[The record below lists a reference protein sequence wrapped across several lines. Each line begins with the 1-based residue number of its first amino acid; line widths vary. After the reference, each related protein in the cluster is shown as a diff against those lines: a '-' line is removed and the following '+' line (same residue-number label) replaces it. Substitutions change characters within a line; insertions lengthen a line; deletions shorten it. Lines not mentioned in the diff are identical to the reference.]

1 MGIGNPVTLTGNID
15 SKIISVTATSGQT
28 QFTVTGGY
36 NINAL
41 TVYRN
46 GAKLTQGRD
55 FTATDGATV
64 TLITPAVLAD
74 VIDFHV
80 FEDFKVADAIRSA
93 DSDQT
98 IHGNLTVTG
107 SLDVRTGGGKASYIG
122 ISSAGDSVGVA
133 KTLNFIGAG
142 NTFKVDGDTI
152 DISIEGGGGGGIGT
166 AIKYSDSTSTPFSYI
181 DTQAIVNENLVFD
194 ADNAGVNES
203 FVVSVIP
210 KIIVSNGIGMT
221 VGTGKTMVIDAL
233 QLGDL

>member
-55 FTATDGATV
+55 FTATNGATV
-64 TLITPAVLAD
+64 TLVTPAVLAD

-80 FEDFKVADAIRSA
+80 FEDFKVANAIQSA
-93 DSDQT
+93 ASDQT

-107 SLDVRTGGGKASYIG
+107 SLNVKTGGQASYVG
-122 ISSAGDSVGVA
+122 ISSAGENVGTA

-152 DISIEGGGGGGIGT
+152 DISIQGGGGGGIGT
-166 AIKYSDSTSTPFSYI
+166 AIKLSDGNSSIFSYI
-181 DTQAIVNENLVFD
+181 DSEAIVNENIVFN
-194 ADNAGVNES
+194 ADNAGVNTS
-203 FVVSVIP
+203 YVVTVIP
-210 KIIVSNGIGMT
+210 KVIVANGIGMT

>member
-15 SKIISVTATSGQT
+15 SKVISVTATSGQT

-64 TLITPAVLAD
+64 TLVTPAVLSD

-93 DSDQT
+93 EADQT

-107 SLDVRTGGGKASYIG
+107 SLNVKTGGQASYVG
-122 ISSAGDSVGVA
+122 ISSAGENVGTA

-166 AIKYSDSTSTPFSYI
+166 AIKLSDGSASLFSYI
-181 DTQAIVNENLVFD
+181 DSEAIVNENIVFN
-194 ADNAGVNES
+194 ADNAGVNTS
-203 FVVSVIP
+203 YVVTVVP

-233 QLGDL
+233 QLGGL

>member
-28 QFTVTGGY
+28 QFTVTGGC

-64 TLITPAVLAD
+64 TLVTPAVLAD

-80 FEDFKVADAIRSA
+80 FEDFRVANAIRSSE
-93 DSDQT
+93 SDQT
-98 IHGNLTVTG
+98 IDGNLTVTG
-107 SLDVRTGGGKASYIG
+107 TLNVQTAGQASYVG
-122 ISSAGDSVGVA
+122 ISSAGENVGTA

-152 DISIEGGGGGGIGT
+152 DISIQGGGGGGIGT
-166 AIKYSDSTSTPFSYI
+166 AIKLSDGNSSIFSYI
-181 DTQAIVNENLVFD
+181 DSEAIVNENIVFN
-194 ADNAGVNES
+194 ADNAGVNTS
-203 FVVSVIP
+203 YVVTVIP
-210 KIIVSNGIGMT
+210 KVIVANGIGMT

>member
-28 QFTVTGGY
+28 EFTVPGGY
-36 NINAL
+36 NINSL

-55 FTATDGATV
+55 FSATDGAIV
-64 TLITPAVLAD
+64 TLVTPAVLAD

-80 FEDFKVADAIRSA
+80 FEDFKVSNAIQSA
-93 DSDQT
+93 VSDQT

-107 SLDVRTGGGKASYIG
+107 TLDVQTPGKASYIG
-122 ISSAGDSVGVA
+122 ISSAGDDIGDA
-133 KTLNFIGAG
+133 KNLNFIGAG

-152 DISIEGGGGGGIGT
+152 DVSIEGGGGGGIGT
-166 AIKYSDSTSTPFSYI
+166 AIKLNDGSGSIFSYI
-181 DTQAIVNENLVFD
+181 DSEAIVNENITFN
-194 ADNAGVNES
+194 ADNAGVNTS
-203 FVVSVIP
+203 YVVTVVP

-233 QLGDL
+233 QLGGL

>member
-64 TLITPAVLAD
+64 ILVTPAVLAD

-93 DSDQT
+93 EADQT

-107 SLDVRTGGGKASYIG
+107 SLNVKTGGQASYVG
-122 ISSAGDSVGVA
+122 ISSAGENVGTA

-166 AIKYSDSTSTPFSYI
+166 AIKLNDGSGSIFSYI
-181 DTQAIVNENLVFD
+181 DSEAIVSENIVFD
-194 ADNAGVNES
+194 ADNAGINSS
-203 FVVSVIP
+203 FVVTVIP
-210 KIIVSNGIGMT
+210 KVTVANGIGMT
-221 VGTGKTMVIDAL
+221 VGTGKTMIIDAL
-233 QLGDL
+233 QLGGL

>member
-64 TLITPAVLAD
+64 TLVTPAVLAD

-80 FEDFKVADAIRSA
+80 FEDFKVADAIQSA
-93 DSDQT
+93 ASDQT
-98 IHGNLTVTG
+98 IDGNLTVTG
-107 SLDVRTGGGKASYIG
+107 TLNVKTGGQASYVG
-122 ISSAGDSVGVA
+122 ISSAGENVGTA

-166 AIKYSDSTSTPFSYI
+166 AIKLSDGSASLFSYI
-181 DTQAIVNENLVFD
+181 DSEAIVNENIVFN
-194 ADNAGVNES
+194 ADNAGVNTS
-203 FVVSVIP
+203 YVVTVIP
-210 KIIVSNGIGMT
+210 RIIVANGIGMT

-233 QLGDL
+233 QLGGL

>member
-15 SKIISVTATSGQT
+15 SKVISVTATSGQT

-64 TLITPAVLAD
+64 TLVTPAVLAD

-80 FEDFKVADAIRSA
+80 FEDFKVSNAIQSA
-93 DSDQT
+93 VSDQT
-98 IHGNLTVTG
+98 IDGNLTVTG
-107 SLDVRTGGGKASYIG
+107 TLNVKTRGQASYVG
-122 ISSAGDSVGVA
+122 ISSAGDNVGTA

-166 AIKYSDSTSTPFSYI
+166 AIKLSDGSASLFSYI
-181 DTQAIVNENLVFD
+181 DSEAIVNENIVFN
-194 ADNAGVNES
+194 ADNAGVNTS
-203 FVVSVIP
+203 YVVTVIP
-210 KIIVSNGIGMT
+210 KVIVANGIGMT

>member
-15 SKIISVTATSGQT
+15 SKVISVTATSGQT

-36 NINAL
+36 NINSL

-55 FTATDGATV
+55 FTAADGATV
-64 TLITPAVLAD
+64 TLVTPAVLAD

-93 DSDQT
+93 EADQT
-98 IHGNLTVTG
+98 IDGNLTVTG
-107 SLDVRTGGGKASYIG
+107 TLNVKTGGQASYVG
-122 ISSAGDSVGVA
+122 ISSAGENVGTA

-166 AIKYSDSTSTPFSYI
+166 AIKLSDGSASLFSYI
-181 DTQAIVNENLVFD
+181 DSEAIVNENIVFN
-194 ADNAGVNES
+194 ADNAGVNTS
-203 FVVSVIP
+203 YVVTVVP

-233 QLGDL
+233 QLGGL

>member
-15 SKIISVTATSGQT
+15 SKVISVTATSGQT

-55 FTATDGATV
+55 FTAADGATV
-64 TLITPAVLAD
+64 TLVTPAVLAD

-80 FEDFKVADAIRSA
+80 FENFKVADAIQSA
-93 DSDQT
+93 ASDQT

-107 SLDVRTGGGKASYIG
+107 SLNVKTGGQASYVG
-122 ISSAGDSVGVA
+122 ISSAGENVGTA

-181 DTQAIVNENLVFD
+181 DTEAIVNENIVFD

-210 KIIVSNGIGMT
+210 KIIVSNRIGMT

-233 QLGDL
+233 QLGEL

>member
-55 FTATDGATV
+55 FTATDGSTV

-80 FEDFKVADAIRSA
+80 FEDFKVANAIRSA
-93 DSDQT
+93 ESDQT

-107 SLDVRTGGGKASYIG
+107 TLDVQTPGKASYIG
-122 ISSAGDSVGVA
+122 ISSAGDDIGDA

-166 AIKYSDSTSTPFSYI
+166 AIKLNDGSGSIFSYV
-181 DTQAIVNENLVFD
+181 DAEAIVNENIVFD
-194 ADNAGVNES
+194 TDNAGINSS
-203 FVVSVIP
+203 FVVTVIP
-210 KIIVSNGIGMT
+210 KVTVETGIGMT

-233 QLGDL
+233 QLGGL

>member
-15 SKIISVTATSGQT
+15 SKVISVTATSGQT

-64 TLITPAVLAD
+64 TLVTPAVLAD

-93 DSDQT
+93 ESDQT

-107 SLDVRTGGGKASYIG
+107 TLNVKTAGQASYVG
-122 ISSAGDSVGVA
+122 ISSAGENVGTA

-166 AIKYSDSTSTPFSYI
+166 AIKLSDGSASLFSYI
-181 DTQAIVNENLVFD
+181 DSEALVNENIEFN
-194 ADNAGVNES
+194 ADNAGVNTS
-203 FVVSVIP
+203 YVVTVVP

-233 QLGDL
+233 QLGGL

>member
-1 MGIGNPVTLTGNID
+1 MAIGNPVSLTGNID
-15 SKIISVTATSGQT
+15 SKIVSVVATSGQT

-36 NINAL
+36 NINHL

-64 TLITPAVLAD
+64 TLVTPAVLAD

-93 DSDQT
+93 ESDQT

-107 SLDVRTGGGKASYIG
+107 TLNVKTGGQASYVG
-122 ISSAGDSVGVA
+122 ISSAGENVGTA

-142 NTFKVDGDTI
+142 NTFNVNGDTI
-152 DISIEGGGGGGIGT
+152 DISIQGGGGGGIGT
-166 AIKYSDSTSTPFSYI
+166 AIKLSDGSASLFSYI
-181 DTQAIVNENLVFD
+181 DAEAIVNENIVFNT
-194 ADNAGVNES
+194 DNAGVNTS
-203 FVVSVIP
+203 YVVSIIP
-210 KIIVSNGIGMT
+210 KIIVANGIGMT

>member
-55 FTATDGATV
+55 FTATDGSTV

-80 FEDFKVADAIRSA
+80 FEDFKVANAIRSA
-93 DSDQT
+93 ESDQT

-107 SLDVRTGGGKASYIG
+107 TLDVQTPGKASYIG
-122 ISSAGDSVGVA
+122 ISSAGDDIGDA

-166 AIKYSDSTSTPFSYI
+166 AIKLNDGSGSIFSYV
-181 DTQAIVNENLVFD
+181 DAEAIVNENIVFD
-194 ADNAGVNES
+194 TDNAGINSS
-203 FVVSVIP
+203 FVVTVIP
-210 KIIVSNGIGMT
+210 KVTVANGIGMT

-233 QLGDL
+233 QLGGL

>member
-28 QFTVTGGY
+28 QITVTGGY

-64 TLITPAVLAD
+64 TLVTPAVLGD

-80 FEDFKVADAIRSA
+80 FEDFKVSDAIRSA
-93 DSDQT
+93 ESDQT

-107 SLDVRTGGGKASYIG
+107 SLNVKTGGQAAYIG
-122 ISSAGDSVGVA
+122 ISSAGDNVGTA

-142 NTFKVDGDTI
+142 NTFNVNGDTI
-152 DISIEGGGGGGIGT
+152 DISIQGGGGGGIGT
-166 AIKYSDSTSTPFSYI
+166 AIKLSDGNSSVFSYI
-181 DTQAIVNENLVFD
+181 DSEAIVNENIVFN
-194 ADNAGVNES
+194 ADNAGVNTS
-203 FVVSVIP
+203 YVVTVIP
-210 KIIVSNGIGMT
+210 KIIVANGIGMT

>member
-15 SKIISVTATSGQT
+15 SKVISVTATSGQT

-64 TLITPAVLAD
+64 TLVTPAVLAD

-93 DSDQT
+93 ESDQT

-107 SLDVRTGGGKASYIG
+107 TLDVQTPGKASYIG
-122 ISSAGDSVGVA
+122 ISSAGDDIGDA

-166 AIKYSDSTSTPFSYI
+166 AIKLNDGSGSIFSYV
-181 DTQAIVNENLVFD
+181 DAEALVNENIVFD
-194 ADNAGVNES
+194 TDNAGINSS
-203 FVVSVIP
+203 FVVTVIP
-210 KIIVSNGIGMT
+210 KITVANGIGMT

-233 QLGDL
+233 QLGGL

>member
-15 SKIISVTATSGQT
+15 SKIVSVVATSGQT

-55 FTATDGATV
+55 FTASDGATV
-64 TLITPAVLAD
+64 TLVTPAVLSD

-93 DSDQT
+93 ESDQT

-107 SLDVRTGGGKASYIG
+107 TLNVKTGGQASYVG
-122 ISSAGDSVGVA
+122 ISSAGENVGTA

-152 DISIEGGGGGGIGT
+152 DISIQGGGGGGIGT
-166 AIKYSDSTSTPFSYI
+166 AIKLSDGNSSVFSYI
-181 DTQAIVNENLVFD
+181 DSEAIVNENIVFN
-194 ADNAGVNES
+194 ADNAGVNTS
-203 FVVSVIP
+203 YVVTVIP
-210 KIIVSNGIGMT
+210 KIIVANGIGMT

-233 QLGDL
+233 QLGGL

>member
-15 SKIISVTATSGQT
+15 SKVISVTATSGQT

-36 NINAL
+36 NINRL

-55 FTATDGATV
+55 FTASDGAIV

-80 FEDFKVADAIRSA
+80 FEDFKIANAIQSA
-93 DSDQT
+93 VSDQT

-107 SLDVRTGGGKASYIG
+107 TLDVQTPGKASYIG
-122 ISSAGDSVGVA
+122 ISSAGDDIGDA

-166 AIKYSDSTSTPFSYI
+166 AIKLNDGSGSIFSYV
-181 DTQAIVNENLVFD
+181 DAEAIVNENITFD
-194 ADNAGVNES
+194 ADNAGINSS
-203 FVVSVIP
+203 FVVTVIP
-210 KIIVSNGIGMT
+210 KVTVANGIGMT
-221 VGTGKTMVIDAL
+221 VGTGKTMIIDAL
-233 QLGDL
+233 QLGGL

>member
-15 SKIISVTATSGQT
+15 SKVISVTATSGQT

-55 FTATDGATV
+55 FTATDGAIV

-74 VIDFHV
+74 VIDFHI
-80 FEDFKVADAIRSA
+80 FEDFKVANAIQSA
-93 DSDQT
+93 VSDQT
-98 IHGNLTVTG
+98 IDGNLTITG
-107 SLDVRTGGGKASYIG
+107 TLNVKTPGGGAYIG
-122 ISSAGDSVGVA
+122 ISSAGENVGTA

-152 DISIEGGGGGGIGT
+152 DVSIEGGGGGGIGT
-166 AIKYSDSTSTPFSYI
+166 AIKLSDGSASLFSYI
-181 DTQAIVNENLVFD
+181 DSEAIVNENIVFD
-194 ADNAGVNES
+194 TDNAGVNTS
-203 FVVSVIP
+203 YVVSVIP
-210 KIIVSNGIGMT
+210 KIVVAAGIGMT

-233 QLGDL
+233 QLGGL

>member
-55 FTATDGATV
+55 FAATDGATV
-64 TLITPAVLAD
+64 TLVTPAVLAD

-80 FEDFKVADAIRSA
+80 FEDFKVADAIQSA
-93 DSDQT
+93 VSDQT
-98 IHGNLTVTG
+98 IDGNLTVTG
-107 SLDVRTGGGKASYIG
+107 TLNVQTGGQASYIG
-122 ISSAGDSVGVA
+122 ISSAGENVGTA

-166 AIKYSDSTSTPFSYI
+166 AIKLSDGSASLFSYI
-181 DTQAIVNENLVFD
+181 DSEAIVNENIVFN
-194 ADNAGVNES
+194 ADNAGVNTS
-203 FVVSVIP
+203 YVVTVIP
-210 KIIVSNGIGMT
+210 RIIVANGIGMT

>member
-15 SKIISVTATSGQT
+15 SKIISVTASSGQT

-55 FTATDGATV
+55 FTAADGATV
-64 TLITPAVLAD
+64 TLVTPAVLAD

-80 FEDFKVADAIRSA
+80 FEDFKVADAIQSA
-93 DSDQT
+93 ASDQT
-98 IHGNLTVTG
+98 IDGNLTVTG
-107 SLDVRTGGGKASYIG
+107 TLNVKTGGQASYVG
-122 ISSAGDSVGVA
+122 ISSAGENVGTA

-166 AIKYSDSTSTPFSYI
+166 AIKLSDGSASLFSYI
-181 DTQAIVNENLVFD
+181 DSEAIVNENIVFD
-194 ADNAGVNES
+194 ADNAGVNTS
-203 FVVSVIP
+203 YVVTVIP

-233 QLGDL
+233 QLGGL

>member
-15 SKIISVTATSGQT
+15 SKVISVTATSGQT

-36 NINAL
+36 NINHL

-64 TLITPAVLAD
+64 TLVTAAVLSD

-80 FEDFKVADAIRSA
+80 FENFKVADAIRSA
-93 DSDQT
+93 ESDQT

-107 SLDVRTGGGKASYIG
+107 SLNVKTGGQASYVG
-122 ISSAGDSVGVA
+122 ISSAGENVGTA

-166 AIKYSDSTSTPFSYI
+166 AIKLSDGSASLFSYI
-181 DTQAIVNENLVFD
+181 DSEAIVNENITFN
-194 ADNAGVNES
+194 ADNAGVNTS
-203 FVVSVIP
+203 YVVTVVP

-233 QLGDL
+233 QLGGL

>member
-55 FTATDGATV
+55 FTAVDGATV
-64 TLITPAVLAD
+64 ILVTPAVLAD

-80 FEDFKVADAIRSA
+80 FENFKVADAIRSA
-93 DSDQT
+93 ESDQT

-107 SLDVRTGGGKASYIG
+107 SLNVKTGGQAAYIG
-122 ISSAGDSVGVA
+122 ISSAGDNVGTA

-166 AIKYSDSTSTPFSYI
+166 AIKLSDGSASLFSYI
-181 DTQAIVNENLVFD
+181 DSEAIVNENIVFD
-194 ADNAGVNES
+194 ADNAGVNTS
-203 FVVSVIP
+203 YVVTVVP

-233 QLGDL
+233 QLGGL

>member
-15 SKIISVTATSGQT
+15 SKVISVTATSGQT

-64 TLITPAVLAD
+64 TLVTPAVLAD

-93 DSDQT
+93 EADQT
-98 IHGNLTVTG
+98 IDGNLTVTG
-107 SLDVRTGGGKASYIG
+107 TLNVKTAGQASYVG
-122 ISSAGDSVGVA
+122 ISSAGENVGTA

-152 DISIEGGGGGGIGT
+152 DVSIEGGGGGGIGT
-166 AIKYSDSTSTPFSYI
+166 AIKLNDGSGSIFSYI
-181 DTQAIVNENLVFD
+181 DSEAIVNENIVFD
-194 ADNAGVNES
+194 TDNAGINSS
-203 FVVSVIP
+203 FVVTVIP
-210 KIIVSNGIGMT
+210 KVTVANGIGMT

-233 QLGDL
+233 QLGGL

>member
-15 SKIISVTATSGQT
+15 SKVISVTATSGQT

-64 TLITPAVLAD
+64 TLVTPAVLAD

-80 FEDFKVADAIRSA
+80 FEDFKVADAIQSA
-93 DSDQT
+93 ASDQT
-98 IHGNLTVTG
+98 IDGNLTVTG
-107 SLDVRTGGGKASYIG
+107 TLNVQTGGQASYIG
-122 ISSAGDSVGVA
+122 ISSAGDNVGTA
-133 KTLNFIGAG
+133 KTLNFIGVG

-166 AIKYSDSTSTPFSYI
+166 AIKLSDGSASLFSYI
-181 DTQAIVNENLVFD
+181 DSEAIVNENIVFN
-194 ADNAGVNES
+194 ADNAGVNTS
-203 FVVSVIP
+203 YVVTVIP
-210 KIIVSNGIGMT
+210 RIIVANGIGMT

-233 QLGDL
+233 QLGGL

>member
-15 SKIISVTATSGQT
+15 SKVISVTATSGQT

-64 TLITPAVLAD
+64 TLVTPAVLAD

-80 FEDFKVADAIRSA
+80 FEDFKVANAIQSA
-93 DSDQT
+93 VSDQT
-98 IHGNLTVTG
+98 IDGNLTVTG
-107 SLDVRTGGGKASYIG
+107 TLNVKTAGQASYVG
-122 ISSAGDSVGVA
+122 ISSAGENVGTA

-152 DISIEGGGGGGIGT
+152 DISIQGGGGGGIGT
-166 AIKYSDSTSTPFSYI
+166 AIKLSDGSASLFSYI
-181 DTQAIVNENLVFD
+181 DSEAIVNENIVFN
-194 ADNAGVNES
+194 ADNAGVNTS
-203 FVVSVIP
+203 YVVTVIP
-210 KIIVSNGIGMT
+210 KIIVANGIGMT

>member
-15 SKIISVTATSGQT
+15 SKIISVTASSGQT

-55 FTATDGATV
+55 FSATDGAIV
-64 TLITPAVLAD
+64 TLVTPAVLAD
-74 VIDFHV
+74 VIDFHI
-80 FEDFKVADAIRSA
+80 FEDFKVADAIQSA
-93 DSDQT
+93 VSDQT

-107 SLDVRTGGGKASYIG
+107 SLDVRTGGKAAYIG
-122 ISSAGDSVGVA
+122 ISSAGDNIGIA

-152 DISIEGGGGGGIGT
+152 DVSIEGGGGGGIGT
-166 AIKYSDSTSTPFSYI
+166 AIKYSDSTSSPFSYI
-181 DTQAIVNENLVFD
+181 DAEAIVNENIVFD
-194 ADNAGVNES
+194 ADTAGVNET

-210 KIIVSNGIGMT
+210 KIIVSNGIGLT

>member
-64 TLITPAVLAD
+64 TLVTPAVLAD
-74 VIDFHV
+74 VIDFHI
-80 FEDFKVADAIRSA
+80 FEDFKVANAIQSA
-93 DSDQT
+93 VSDQT
-98 IHGNLTVTG
+98 IDGNLTVTG
-107 SLDVRTGGGKASYIG
+107 TLNVQTGGQASYIG
-122 ISSAGDSVGVA
+122 ISSAGENVGTA

-152 DISIEGGGGGGIGT
+152 DISIQGGGGGGIGT
-166 AIKYSDSTSTPFSYI
+166 AIKLSDGSASLFSYI
-181 DTQAIVNENLVFD
+181 DSEAIVNENIVFN
-194 ADNAGVNES
+194 ADNAGVNTS
-203 FVVSVIP
+203 YVVTVIP
-210 KIIVSNGIGMT
+210 RIIVANGIGMT

>member
-64 TLITPAVLAD
+64 NLVTPAVLAD

-80 FEDFKVADAIRSA
+80 FEDFKVSDAIRSA
-93 DSDQT
+93 ESDQT

-107 SLDVRTGGGKASYIG
+107 SLNVKTGGQAAYIG
-122 ISSAGDSVGVA
+122 ISSAGDNVGTA

-142 NTFKVDGDTI
+142 NTFNVNGDTI
-152 DISIEGGGGGGIGT
+152 DISIQGGGGGGIGT
-166 AIKYSDSTSTPFSYI
+166 AIKLSDGNSSVFSYI
-181 DTQAIVNENLVFD
+181 DSEAIVNENIVFN
-194 ADNAGVNES
+194 ADNAGVNTS
-203 FVVSVIP
+203 YVVTVIP
-210 KIIVSNGIGMT
+210 KIIVANGIGMT

-233 QLGDL
+233 QLGGL

>member
-55 FTATDGATV
+55 FTATDGSTV

-93 DSDQT
+93 ESDQT

-107 SLDVRTGGGKASYIG
+107 SLNVQTPGGGAYIG
-122 ISSAGDSVGVA
+122 INSAGDRIGDA

-142 NTFKVDGDTI
+142 NTFKVDGNTI
-152 DISIEGGGGGGIGT
+152 DVSIEGGGGGGIGT
-166 AIKYSDSTSTPFSYI
+166 AIKLNDGSGSIFSYV
-181 DTQAIVNENLVFD
+181 DAEAIVNENIVFD
-194 ADNAGVNES
+194 TDNAGINSS
-203 FVVSVIP
+203 FVVTVIP
-210 KIIVSNGIGMT
+210 KVTVETGIGMT

-233 QLGDL
+233 QLGGL

>member
-28 QFTVTGGY
+28 QFTVLGGY

-55 FTATDGATV
+55 FSATDGAIV
-64 TLITPAVLAD
+64 TLVTPAVLGDA
-74 VIDFHV
+74 IDFHI
-80 FEDFKVADAIRSA
+80 FEDFKVADAIQSA
-93 DSDQT
+93 VSDQT

-107 SLDVRTGGGKASYIG
+107 TLDAQTGGKSSYIG
-122 ISSAGDSVGVA
+122 ISSAGDNVGTA

-152 DISIEGGGGGGIGT
+152 DISIQGGGGGGIGT
-166 AIKYSDSTSTPFSYI
+166 AIKWSDGNSSIFSYI
-181 DTQAIVNENLVFD
+181 DTEAIVNENITFD
-194 ADNAGVNES
+194 TDNAGINSS
-203 FVVSVIP
+203 FVVTVIP
-210 KIIVSNGIGMT
+210 KVTVANGIGMT
-221 VGTGKTMVIDAL
+221 VGTGKTMVIDVL
-233 QLGDL
+233 QLGGL

>member
-55 FTATDGATV
+55 FTATDGSTV

-80 FEDFKVADAIRSA
+80 FEDFKVANAIRSA
-93 DSDQT
+93 ESDQT

-107 SLDVRTGGGKASYIG
+107 TLNVQTPGQTSYIG
-122 ISSAGDSVGVA
+122 ISSAGDDIGDA

-166 AIKYSDSTSTPFSYI
+166 AIKLNDGSGSIFSYV
-181 DTQAIVNENLVFD
+181 DAEAIVNENIVFD
-194 ADNAGVNES
+194 TDNAGINSS
-203 FVVSVIP
+203 FVVTVIP
-210 KIIVSNGIGMT
+210 KVTVETGIGMT

-233 QLGDL
+233 QLGGL

>member
-64 TLITPAVLAD
+64 NLVTPAVLAD

-80 FEDFKVADAIRSA
+80 FEDFKVANAIQSA
-93 DSDQT
+93 ASDQT

-107 SLDVRTGGGKASYIG
+107 SLNVKTGGQASYVG
-122 ISSAGDSVGVA
+122 ISSAGENVGTA

-152 DISIEGGGGGGIGT
+152 DISIQGGGGGGIGT
-166 AIKYSDSTSTPFSYI
+166 AIKLSDGNSSIFSYI
-181 DTQAIVNENLVFD
+181 DSEAIVNENIVFN
-194 ADNAGVNES
+194 ADNAGVNTS
-203 FVVSVIP
+203 YVVTVIP
-210 KIIVSNGIGMT
+210 KVIVANGIGMT

>member
-55 FTATDGATV
+55 FTAADGATV
-64 TLITPAVLAD
+64 TLVTPAVLAD

-93 DSDQT
+93 EADQT

-107 SLDVRTGGGKASYIG
+107 SLNVKTGGQASYVG
-122 ISSAGDSVGVA
+122 ISSAGENVGTA

-152 DISIEGGGGGGIGT
+152 DISIQGGGGGGIGT
-166 AIKYSDSTSTPFSYI
+166 SIKLSDGSASLFSYI
-181 DTQAIVNENLVFD
+181 DSEAIVNENIVFN
-194 ADNAGVNES
+194 ADNAGVNTS
-203 FVVSVIP
+203 YVVTVIP
-210 KIIVSNGIGMT
+210 KIIVANGIGMT

>member
-15 SKIISVTATSGQT
+15 SKVISVTATSGQT

-46 GAKLTQGRD
+46 GAKLTQGSD

-80 FEDFKVADAIRSA
+80 FEDFKVANAIQSA
-93 DSDQT
+93 VSDQT
-98 IHGNLTVTG
+98 IDGNLTVTG
-107 SLDVRTGGGKASYIG
+107 TLNVQTPGQSSYIG
-122 ISSAGDSVGVA
+122 ISSGGDSVGSA
-133 KTLNFIGAG
+133 KNLNFIGAG

-152 DISIEGGGGGGIGT
+152 DVSIEGGGGGGIGT
-166 AIKYSDSTSTPFSYI
+166 AIKLNDGSGSIFSYI
-181 DTQAIVNENLVFD
+181 DSEAIVNENITFD
-194 ADNAGVNES
+194 VDNAGINSS
-203 FVVSVIP
+203 FVVTVIP
-210 KIIVSNGIGMT
+210 KVTVANGIGMT

-233 QLGDL
+233 QLGGL

>member
-28 QFTVTGGY
+28 QFTVLGGY

-55 FTATDGATV
+55 FSATDGAIV
-64 TLITPAVLAD
+64 TLVTPAVLGDA
-74 VIDFHV
+74 IDFHI
-80 FEDFKVADAIRSA
+80 FEDFKVADAIQSA
-93 DSDQT
+93 VSDQT

-107 SLDVRTGGGKASYIG
+107 TLDAQTGGKSSYIG
-122 ISSAGDSVGVA
+122 ISSAGDNVGTA

-152 DISIEGGGGGGIGT
+152 DISIQGGGGGGIGT
-166 AIKYSDSTSTPFSYI
+166 AIKWSDGNSSIFSYI
-181 DTQAIVNENLVFD
+181 DTEAIVNENITFD
-194 ADNAGVNES
+194 ADNAGINSS
-203 FVVSVIP
+203 FVVTVIP
-210 KIIVSNGIGMT
+210 KVTVANGIGMT
-221 VGTGKTMVIDAL
+221 VGTGKTMVIDVL
-233 QLGDL
+233 QLGGL

>member
-36 NINAL
+36 NINRL

-55 FTATDGATV
+55 FTATDGAIV
-64 TLITPAVLAD
+64 TLVTPAVLAD

-80 FEDFKVADAIRSA
+80 FEDFKIANAIRSA
-93 DSDQT
+93 EADQT

-107 SLDVRTGGGKASYIG
+107 TLDVQTPGKASYIG
-122 ISSAGDSVGVA
+122 ISSAGDDIGDA

-166 AIKYSDSTSTPFSYI
+166 AIKLNDGSASLFSYV
-181 DTQAIVNENLVFD
+181 DSEAIVNENIEFN
-194 ADNAGVNES
+194 ADNAGVS
-203 FVVSVIP
+203 TSYVVTVVP

-221 VGTGKTMVIDAL
+221 VGSGKTMVIDAL
-233 QLGDL
+233 QLGGL